1 MAKISPVASTLTQ
14 LRADKV
20 LNWALGNYKGYKKA
34 SKEFA
39 KFAVANKEAISEM
52 PPMQKI
58 SVPLFSK
65 TGLNM
70 AKIWFLEKFRI
81 KTPEEKELRQY
92 AKAEEMRKKLF
103 RNG

>member
-1 MAKISPVASTLTQ
+1 MVKISPVAERLAQ

-39 KFAVANKEAISEM
+39 KVAIANKEAISEM
-52 PPMQKI
+52 PPMKNI

-65 TGLNM
+65 TGLRM
-70 AKIWFLEKFRI
+70 AKVWFLDKFRI

-92 AKAEEMRKKLF
+92 ARAEEMRRKLF
-103 RNG
+103 QNG